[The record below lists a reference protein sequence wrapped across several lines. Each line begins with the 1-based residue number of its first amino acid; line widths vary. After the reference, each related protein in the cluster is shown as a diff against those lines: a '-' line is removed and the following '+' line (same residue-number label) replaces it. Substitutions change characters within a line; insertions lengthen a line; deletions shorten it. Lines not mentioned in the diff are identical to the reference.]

1 MLDKSICID
10 KLLEGIFGCEV
21 VFTAIFL
28 ARAWIAGCVFFCKYV
43 SRDRGYPAGLH
54 SRETEKPNLSGN
66 SSNRR
71 FKSVDL
77 PVPLG
82 PLMTTGLNWETVN
95 FVLVVILY
103 LNYGINC
110 GLCNGALVVG
120 LLTVSH
126 G

>member
-1 MLDKSICID
+1 
-10 KLLEGIFGCEV
+10 
-21 VFTAIFL
+21 
-28 ARAWIAGCVFFCKYV
+28 
-43 SRDRGYPAGLH
+43 
-54 SRETEKPNLSGN
+54 
-66 SSNRR
+66 
-71 FKSVDL
+71 
-77 PVPLG
+77 
-82 PLMTTGLNWETVN
+82 MTTGLNWETVN